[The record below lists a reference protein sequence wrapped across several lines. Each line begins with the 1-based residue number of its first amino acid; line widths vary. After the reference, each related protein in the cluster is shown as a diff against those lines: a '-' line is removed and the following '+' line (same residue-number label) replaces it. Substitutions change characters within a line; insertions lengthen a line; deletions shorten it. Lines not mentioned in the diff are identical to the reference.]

1 MMMKRLIMVIMMMM
15 ATKDEISV
23 RRFTWA
29 LAGCGWVRG
38 CPVVLLLSFNIM
50 SELSDC

>member
-1 MMMKRLIMVIMMMM
+1 MVVRKMMLMVMMMVMMM

-38 CPVVLLLSFNIM
+38 DAQSSF
-50 SELSDC
+50 C

>member
-1 MMMKRLIMVIMMMM
+1 MIMKRLIMVIMMMM

-29 LAGCGWVRG
+29 LAGVGG
-38 CPVVLLLSFNIM
+38 
-50 SELSDC
+50 

>member
-1 MMMKRLIMVIMMMM
+1 MKMVVIKMMSMVMMM

-29 LAGCGWVRG
+29 LVGVGGRG
-38 CPVVLLLSFNIM
+38 DAQSSF
-50 SELSDC
+50 C